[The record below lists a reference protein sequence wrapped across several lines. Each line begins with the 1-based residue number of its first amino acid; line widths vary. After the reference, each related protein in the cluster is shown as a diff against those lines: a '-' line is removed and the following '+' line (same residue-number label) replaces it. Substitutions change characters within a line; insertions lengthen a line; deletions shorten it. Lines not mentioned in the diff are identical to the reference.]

1 MRVRLEY
8 DLRENHRLARLRF
21 NYARERLYSLR
32 FEIVAKAFS
41 KFQGGVHSS
50 RSNLINVPMLIP
62 VMGVNSTKAFRRSRP
77 RFQRFRLAIARRHI
91 RYQRL
96 E

>member
-1 MRVRLEY
+1 LEFVDASYSGCSFVLPVRCQDE
-8 DLRENHRLARLRF
+8 
-21 NYARERLYSLR
+21 
-32 FEIVAKAFS
+32 
-41 KFQGGVHSS
+41 

-62 VMGVNSTKAFRRSRP
+62 VMGMNSAKAFRRSRP
-77 RFQRFRLAIARRHI
+77 RFQRFRFAIARLRI